1 MVGCG
6 ISVSNCSPDSA
17 SCLTKVC
24 CLNTITIVIWRLGH
38 LGMHRPSEP
47 RHISIDHSQAHISP
61 GQWSA
66 KELTFENMCHWG
78 LWHIT
83 SLLAVNGMGTSLW
96 LMASLTGLWCM
107 GMAKRGLL
115 MVWLESDWW
124 QAQSQAATGSSLS
137 QKLLAGLELWNAM
150 LAFELLN
157 AALPSVLCLE
167 GCLLLLA
174 RGGGGGGGAAAAAGS
189 GSAARRGARRARR
202 ADGRS
207 SSTRNICDLWVDV

>member
-1 MVGCG
+1 MAYGITYWAMVHGNG
-6 ISVSNCSPDSA
+6 KAWVVDGLVGVGLVAGAVS
-17 SCLTKVC
+17 T
-24 CLNTITIVIWRLGH
+24 
-38 LGMHRPSEP
+38 
-47 RHISIDHSQAHISP
+47 
-61 GQWSA
+61 
-66 KELTFENMCHWG
+66 
-78 LWHIT
+78 
-83 SLLAVNGMGTSLW
+83 
-96 LMASLTGLWCM
+96 
-107 GMAKRGLL
+107 
-115 MVWLESDWW
+115 
-124 QAQSQAATGSSLS
+124 TGSSLS